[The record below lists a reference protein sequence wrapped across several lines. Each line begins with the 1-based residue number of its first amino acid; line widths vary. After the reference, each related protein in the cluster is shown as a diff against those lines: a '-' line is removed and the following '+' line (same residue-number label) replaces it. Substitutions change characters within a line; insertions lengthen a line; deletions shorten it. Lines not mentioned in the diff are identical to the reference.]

1 MTLDPGSGLPTGP
14 TVIEDFPDVTSKQC
28 SEHWRRSS
36 STRTSTGSMR
46 SAGHGVRLRP
56 CARSRGTPS
65 GARAT
70 GGSCDPWASTTSSG
84 RCCVWVTR
92 PGARSRS
99 GAALAARRSALVA
112 KLFAEYYE
120 RAYADHI
127 VRVLGSE
134 RG

>member
-1 MTLDPGSGLPTGP
+1 MLGALEAEFIDA
-14 TVIEDFPDVTSKQC
+14 DVNRFDALGRA
-28 SEHWRRSS
+28 RRPAAAL
-36 STRTSTGSMR
+36 RAV
-46 SAGHGVRLRP
+46 AG
-56 CARSRGTPS
+56 APS

-70 GGSCDPWASTTSSG
+70 GGSCDPLASTTSSG